1 MYSRECNQDHEKLL
15 SSIRFRPRGRAYFR
29 FGTYSWGDGIRE
41 LLDTDVVKRLSN
53 SKYVSGM
60 RDFPP
65 VTRKVEE
72 EKRTYVLKVLGLVI
86 EACLSS

>member
-1 MYSRECNQDHEKLL
+1 MYGRKCNQDLGNFL

-29 FGTYSWGDGIRE
+29 FDTYSWRDGIRE
-41 LLDTDVVKRLSN
+41 LLDIDVVKRLSN
-53 SKYVSGM
+53 SKYASGM

-72 EKRTYVLKVLGLVI
+72 EKKTYVLKVLGLVT